1 MLKLC
6 IWGAPREPGRANG
19 GENAYHEQ
27 IGCFLEKLGFKI
39 SWKLVC
45 LGLFGDAGI
54 PPVLT
59 RGEVIAYLTD
69 SLIDVGGQIDDI
81 VRLICEEN
89 DSAKFDARLRQL
101 ADGDSAD
108 TALQKRKWRAY
119 LLKNTLDNMSGDCLR
134 GLLELMEFW
143 MSMGKPDDCPM
154 IFPDR
159 ADKESVQS
167 YFTKEAY
174 ECFLLGKHTV
184 ERVCSGLSPLRR
196 DRLWC

>member
-1 MLKLC
+1 MRRRSRGGRTGAKTLTMNKLD
-6 IWGAPREPGRANG
+6 A
-19 GENAYHEQ
+19 
-27 IGCFLEKLGFKI
+27 LEKLGFKI
-39 SWKLVC
+39 SWKLVY

-89 DSAKFDARLRQL
+89 DSEKFDARLRQL

-174 ECFLLGKHTV
+174 ELQVMKNRGWLEEEISGIIRLEKQHA
-184 ERVCSGLSPLRR
+184 VC
-196 DRLWC
+196 

>member
-1 MLKLC
+1 MRRRSRGGRTGAKTLTMNKLD
-6 IWGAPREPGRANG
+6 A
-19 GENAYHEQ
+19 
-27 IGCFLEKLGFKI
+27 LEKLGFKI
-39 SWKLVC
+39 SCKLVC

-174 ECFLLGKHTV
+174 ELQVMKNRGWL
-184 ERVCSGLSPLRR
+184 EEEISGII
-196 DRLWC
+196 RLEKQRAIC

>member
-1 MLKLC
+1 MKKARIVYNIGNSVTGFVEMC
-6 IWGAPREPGRANG
+6 IWGAPQEPGRANG

-27 IGCFLEKLGFKI
+27 IGCFREIRIQNIVETGMSLSIWPEREFH
-39 SWKLVC
+39 
-45 LGLFGDAGI
+45 
-54 PPVLT
+54 PVLT
-59 RGEVIAYLTD
+59 RGEMVAYLTD

-108 TALQKRKWRAY
+108 TALQNRKWRAY

-143 MSMGKPDDCPM
+143 MSMGKPDDA
-154 IFPDR
+154 R
-159 ADKESVQS
+159 
-167 YFTKEAY
+167 
-174 ECFLLGKHTV
+174 
-184 ERVCSGLSPLRR
+184 
-196 DRLWC
+196 

>member
-1 MLKLC
+1 MNKLD
-6 IWGAPREPGRANG
+6 A
-19 GENAYHEQ
+19 
-27 IGCFLEKLGFKI
+27 LEKLGFKI

-119 LLKNTLDNMSGDCLR
+119 LLKNTLDNMNGDCLR
-134 GLLELMEFW
+134 GLLELM
-143 MSMGKPDDCPM
+143 
-154 IFPDR
+154 
-159 ADKESVQS
+159 ESVQS

-174 ECFLLGKHTV
+174 ELQVMKNRGWLEEEISGIIRLEKQHA
-184 ERVCSGLSPLRR
+184 VC
-196 DRLWC
+196 

>member
-1 MLKLC
+1 MRTGAKTLTMNKLD
-6 IWGAPREPGRANG
+6 A
-19 GENAYHEQ
+19 
-27 IGCFLEKLGFKI
+27 LEKLGFKI

-154 IFPDR
+154 IFPDH

-174 ECFLLGKHTV
+174 ELQVMKNRGWL
-184 ERVCSGLSPLRR
+184 EEEISGII
-196 DRLWC
+196 RLEKQHAIC